1 MFIPFYIFL
10 EFLTQFDKFDE
21 DNDTRLTVNE
31 SRLPESVFNMLDV
44 DKDTFITT
52 DEIQKQIAYLQIK
65 LETPQTDTS
74 AINKTSNISELSTNK
89 TEPLPLIEA
98 TSILPT
104 NETQPHTGAVPSA
117 SHQSIVVSSNP
128 GLNSASVTVIPTS
141 TVSSSTMPSPPT
153 PSILDDLEAQ
163 LQEFSDL
170 T

>member
-1 MFIPFYIFL
+1 MFL
-10 EFLTQFDKFDE
+10 EFLTQFDKFDK

-44 DKDTFITT
+44 NKDTFITT
-52 DEIQKQIAYLQIK
+52 EEIQKQIAYLQIK
-65 LETPQTDTS
+65 LETLQTDTG
-74 AINKTSNISELSTNK
+74 ATNKTSNISELSTNK
-89 TEPLPLIEA
+89 TEPLIEA

-117 SHQSIVVSSNP
+117 SHQSIVMSSNP

-141 TVSSSTMPSPPT
+141 TASSSTMSSPPI
-153 PSILDDLEAQ
+153 PSILADLEAE
-163 LQEFSDL
+163 LELSDL